1 MADIERM
8 TIVFPEQMA
17 AEIRATVKAGEYA
30 STSEAVRDAVRLWR
44 DRREMRG
51 LERDA
56 LRRVWDEGKA
66 SGIAGRHDM
75 RKLLAETKAEAKRSP
90 RARKRG

>member
-30 STSEAVRDAVRLWR
+30 STSEAVRDGVRLWR
-44 DRREMRG
+44 ERRQMRG
-51 LERDA
+51 LDRDA
-56 LRRVWDEGKA
+56 LRRAWDEGKA
-66 SGIAGRHDM
+66 NGFAGTHDM
-75 RKLLAETKAEAKRSP
+75 RKLLAETKAEAR
-90 RARKRG
+90 RRKRG